1 MNDTTIGERAAELLV
16 EHGYCTREEVEGCTE
31 EDLETLEDRY
41 DLALPEAYK
50 SCMRHIGR
58 YPGTLLAGSEFAYP
72 EMELQTKFARETA
85 EEYATNFELPADIFV
100 FCGLQGYAFDCFRTE
115 MGDDPPVYLFMDFEP
130 EKDGGGYDLRQQSD
144 SFSEWLFDEITSQDP
159 PEI

>member
-16 EHGYCTREEVEGCTE
+16 EHGYCTREEVKGCTE

-72 EMELQTKFARETA
+72 EMELQTKFAKEIT
-85 EEYATNFELPADIFV
+85 EEHATHFQLPDDIFV
-100 FCGLQGYAFDCFRTE
+100 FRGLQGYAFDCFRTAE
-115 MGDDPPVYLFMDFEP
+115 GDDPPVYLLTKFES
-130 EKDGGGYDLRQQSD
+130 EKGGGRYDLRQESE
-144 SFSEWLFDEITSQDP
+144 SFSKWLFKKIESGPP
-159 PEI
+159 PEL